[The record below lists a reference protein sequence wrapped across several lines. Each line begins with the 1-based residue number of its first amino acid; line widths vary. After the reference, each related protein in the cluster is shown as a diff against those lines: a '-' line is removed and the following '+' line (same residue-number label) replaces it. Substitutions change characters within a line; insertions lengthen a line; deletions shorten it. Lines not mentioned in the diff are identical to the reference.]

1 MELIIQVFLLI
12 LRLILTGYSRLLR
25 RTNGYSPKYIP
36 SRKLLTICQFRHLSQ
51 TTLLELLELQLQ
63 VRSAVQVQGMQ
74 AAL

>member
-36 SRKLLTICQFRHLSQ
+36 SRKLLTICQFRCLSQ

-63 VRSAVQVQGMQ
+63 VRSAVQVQV
-74 AAL
+74 

>member
-1 MELIIQVFLLI
+1 MELIIQVYLLI

-36 SRKLLTICQFRHLSQ
+36 FRKLLTICQFRHLSQ

-63 VRSAVQVQGMQ
+63 VRSAVQVQV
-74 AAL
+74 